1 MKMNQEKNQLFE
13 EFSRELWLFLDKDLP
28 EARMKFWEEK
38 IEKVPELNK
47 YLMEYQDI
55 SKIYNSE
62 KIELDTDKLNE
73 MIDNAVSIKS
83 SRWSIKNIV
92 SIIFSTERELVFS
105 KIAFASVL
113 IIGAI
118 VISLVSNKKSPV
130 IQITE
135 NISSEILDWDADYV
149 DKHIN
154 KLGDLLKIAG
164 DEDFRRYYK
173 YGLNSNNVDKNITQ
187 INTTIKELKEN
198 INSEKL

>member
-13 EFSRELWLFLDKDLP
+13 EFNRELWLFLDKDLS
-28 EARMKFWEEK
+28 EARMKFWEDK
-38 IEKVPELNK
+38 IAKTPELKK
-47 YLMEYQDI
+47 YLIEYQDI

-62 KIELDTDKLNE
+62 KIELGADKFNE
-73 MIDNAVSIKS
+73 MIDNAISIKS
-83 SRWSIKNIV
+83 NRWSIRNIV
-92 SIIFSTERELVFS
+92 SIIFSTERELAFG

-130 IQITE
+130 IKITE

-154 KLGDLLKIAG
+154 KLGNLLKIAG
-164 DEDFRRYYK
+164 DEDFRKYYK
-173 YGLNSNNVDKNITQ
+173 YKLNSKDVDKNITQ
-187 INTTIKELKEN
+187 INATLKELKED
-198 INSEKL
+198 INSKKL